1 MNTLNLNDTK
11 LPNTNT
17 NNTNVKKTI
26 KSNQDQNLEWWKLHN
41 RSSVHFN
48 TTENYE
54 GWFIFISILE
64 LPPNTNKDDTR
75 VWKIM
80 PIWIRIVLGLEKSS
94 KYEYE

>member
-1 MNTLNLNDTK
+1 MNTNIIEGAISFK
-11 LPNTNT
+11 YEYF
-17 NNTNVKKTI
+17 KF
-26 KSNQDQNLEWWKLHN
+26 DQNWKLH
-41 RSSVHFN
+41 SVHFN

-64 LPPNTNKDDTR
+64 LPPNKNKDDTR

-94 KYEYE
+94 KYEY